1 MPADS
6 GRAWAGG
13 AVGPARQMLHN
24 DKVAPDNDLSRGL
37 DGCIDVQGVQM
48 TRQFE
53 GTALLRALAVAAL
66 FCVPLAAQIE
76 TARITGTISDS
87 TGAVIP
93 GAEVKFI
100 HVATAQELVVQ
111 SSAEG
116 LYRSQPLRIG
126 EYRMEVEA
134 DGFKRAVRSG
144 IVLTLQQTAR
154 IDIMLELGAV
164 TEVVDVTAAA
174 PLLETTEAT
183 QGQVITNERIV
194 DMPLNGRDYIQL
206 ALLSA
211 GATRSIGGRFGG
223 YSAGGQ
229 RTTQNNYTLDGIDNN
244 GRADRRPGPA
254 RREW

>member
-1 MPADS
+1 MIRQAFFAFS
-6 GRAWAGG
+6 GVLLLLLLGS
-13 AVGPARQMLHN
+13 
-24 DKVAPDNDLSRGL
+24 VAHG
-37 DGCIDVQGVQM
+37 
-48 TRQFE
+48 
-53 GTALLRALAVAAL
+53 
-66 FCVPLAAQIE
+66 QIE

-93 GAEVKFI
+93 GAQVKFT
-100 HVATAQELVVQ
+100 HVATAQELSVE
-111 SSAEG
+111 SNAEG
-116 LYRSQPLRIG
+116 LFRSQPLRIG
-126 EYRMEVEA
+126 EYLLEVEA

-154 IDIMLELGAV
+154 IDIPLEIGAL

-183 QGQVITNERIV
+183 QGQVINNQRMV

-211 GATRSIGGRFGG
+211 GAVRSIGGRFGG

-229 RTTQNNYTLDGIDNN
+229 RTTQNNYSLALDGIDNN
-244 GRADRRPGPA
+244 GIQIAAQGRRAEVVKPSIDA
-254 RREW
+254 